1 MAQQGIVIEKRGALF
16 RNPKKIVEQQTE
28 KVVQILLE
36 WGEEKLKSILIP
48 RPPPGLFHTKDEA
61 LPNQFTTG
69 NYRRNIFGKRKGITG
84 VITDGKVVY
93 GRWLEGVSSRNQ
105 TTRFKGY
112 FAFRK
117 TNHLLN
123 QHYKKTVKHFA
134 SRYVKELNKR

>member
-1 MAQQGIVIEKRGALF
+1 MPQQGIVKEKRGALF
-16 RNPKKIVEQQTE
+16 RNPNKIVEQQTE

-48 RPPPGLFHTKDEA
+48 RPQGLFHPKAEA
-61 LPNQFTTG
+61 LPKQFTTG
-69 NYRRNIFGKRKGITG
+69 NYRRNIFGKRTGLSG

-93 GRWLEGVSSRNQ
+93 GRWLEGVSRRNQ
-105 TTRFKGY
+105 ASPFKGY

-123 QHYKKTVKHFA
+123 QHYKKTLKHFA
-134 SRYVKELNKR
+134 SRYVKELNKS

>member
-1 MAQQGIVIEKRGALF
+1 MPQLGIVIEKRGALF
-16 RNPKKIVEQQTE
+16 RNPNKIVEQQTE

-48 RPPPGLFHTKDEA
+48 RPQGLFHPKSEA
-61 LPNQFTTG
+61 LPKQFTTG
-69 NYRRNIFGKRKGITG
+69 NYRRHIFGKRTGLSG

-93 GRWLEGVSSRNQ
+93 GRWLEGVSRRNQ
-105 TTRFKGY
+105 ASPFKGY

-123 QHYKKTVKHFA
+123 QHYKKTLKHFA
-134 SRYVKELNKR
+134 SRYVKELNKS

>member
-1 MAQQGIVIEKRGALF
+1 MAQQGIVVEKRGALF
-16 RNPKKIVEQQTE
+16 RNPKKIIEQQTE
-28 KVVQILLE
+28 KVVKILVE
-36 WGEEKLKSILIP
+36 WGEEKLKSMLIP
-48 RPPPGLFHTKDEA
+48 RPQGLFHPKAEA
-61 LPNQFTTG
+61 LPKQFTTG
-69 NYRRNIFGKRKGITG
+69 NYRRRINGISKGMTG

-123 QHYKKTVKHFA
+123 QHYKKTLKHFA
-134 SRYVKELNKR
+134 QRYVKELNKS